1 MRKHLFALLL
11 GVFLAGGVVITSLAV
26 AAPPVCGKRACS
38 EEIAACVA
46 AECGGLSG
54 KDLSTCKKQCKAA
67 VTVACEED
75 PTVCNPPSPSG
86 AFLE

>member
-1 MRKHLFALLL
+1 MRKHVFVLAS
-11 GVFLAGGVVITSLAV
+11 GVFLAGAVVITSLAV
-26 AAPPVCGKRACS
+26 AAPVCAKKACS

-54 KDLSTCKKQCKAA
+54 MALSTCKKQCTAA
-67 VTVACEED
+67 VQAACEAD
-75 PTVCNPPSPSG
+75 PTVCNPPSPSS

>member
-1 MRKHLFALLL
+1 MRKYVYGLAS
-11 GVFLAGGVVITSLAV
+11 GVFLAGAVVITSLAV
-26 AAPPVCGKRACS
+26 AAPPICGKHACS

-54 KDLSTCKKQCKAA
+54 KDLSTCKKNCTAA
-67 VTVACEED
+67 VTAACEAD
-75 PTVCNPPSPSG
+75 PTVCNPASPSS

>member
-1 MRKHLFALLL
+1 
-11 GVFLAGGVVITSLAV
+11 V
-26 AAPPVCGKRACS
+26 AAPVCGKKACS

-54 KDLSTCKKQCKAA
+54 KDLSTCKKQCTAA
-67 VTVACEED
+67 VTAACEQD

-86 AFLE
+86 AFFE

>member
-1 MRKHLFALLL
+1 M
-11 GVFLAGGVVITSLAV
+11 AGAVVITSLAG
-26 AAPPVCGKRACS
+26 AAPPCSKKTCS

-54 KDLSTCKKQCKAA
+54 KALKACKSNCTTA
-67 VTVACEED
+67 VTAACNAD
-75 PTVCNPPSPSG
+75 PTVCTPGSPSS